1 MAPVPL
7 AGERVIVSNYPK
19 VRVVKKSASQTI
31 TNSAVFANDSDF
43 SVTLDA
49 GKTYRIELYA
59 VMTGPAAADVKLQW
73 VTTGGVL
80 SLTNRNCIG
89 PNAATTDANAT
100 SIRANGAPALSTPI
114 VYGTDGT
121 NGSRIVET
129 FLAETTTNNTSGT
142 LTLQWAQNTA
152 NVTGTAMNVNSYL
165 VVTEVDLI

>member
-1 MAPVPL
+1 MAAPL
-7 AGERVIVSNYPK
+7 AGERVTVANYPK

-31 TNSAVFANDSDF
+31 TNSTTFTSDSDF

-49 GKTYRIELYA
+49 GKTYRVELYS
-59 VMTGPAAADVKLQW
+59 VVTGPAAADVKFQW
-73 VTTGGVL
+73 VATGGVL
-80 SLTNRNCIG
+80 ALTNRNCIG
-89 PNAATTDANAT
+89 PNAATTDVNAT
-100 SIRANGAPALSTPI
+100 TVRANGAPGFATAI

-129 FLAETTTNNTSGT
+129 FLAETTTNNTNGT